1 VANISNGICKREL
14 FMNKVADVYNSD
26 PKREWRR
33 LEKDPYHTIEFL
45 VTMHYIKKHLPANGK
60 ILDAGGGPG
69 RYSIELCRMGYDVV
83 LLDISDGCISSAKER
98 FLSEPKFVQDGIS
111 EFVVGDISDLSYF
124 EANSFDAI
132 LCLGGP
138 LTHIS
143 EKEKRGKA
151 MAELVRIAKPGAIIF
166 ISVMGYYAVL
176 RTILMR
182 FSHEIIEQSFQTLIE
197 SGDTI
202 GSTGTLWHFFRAD
215 ELKNLAESSG
225 LSTIEMAGC
234 EGLSSNL
241 LDATNAIG
249 TNGDKWDHWMRLLIK
264 TSSDP
269 SVVDMAEHIL
279 YIGQVKN

>member
-1 VANISNGICKREL
+1 
-14 FMNKVADVYNSD
+14 MNRVADVYNSD
-26 PKREWRR
+26 PEREWRR

-45 VTMHYIKKHLPANGK
+45 VTMHYIKKHFSPKGK
-60 ILDAGGGPG
+60 VLDAGGGPG
-69 RYSIELCRMGYDVV
+69 RYSIELCKMGYDVV
-83 LLDISDGCISSAKER
+83 LLDISEGCIATAKEH
-98 FLSEPKFVQDGIS
+98 FLSEPKSVQDKIS
-111 EFVVGDISDLSYF
+111 EFVIGDISELSYF
-124 EANSFDAI
+124 ETNSFDAI

-143 EKEKRGKA
+143 EKEKRDKA
-151 MAELVRIAKPGAIIF
+151 MSELVRIAKPRAIVF

-202 GSTGTLWHFFRAD
+202 GSTGTIWHFFRAD

-225 LSTIEMAGC
+225 LTTIEMAGC
-234 EGLSSNL
+234 EGLSSGL
-241 LDATNAIG
+241 HDATNAIG
-249 TNGDKWDHWMRLLIK
+249 QDRDKWNRWMELLIK
-264 TSSDP
+264 TSSDS

-279 YIGQVKN
+279 YIGRVE